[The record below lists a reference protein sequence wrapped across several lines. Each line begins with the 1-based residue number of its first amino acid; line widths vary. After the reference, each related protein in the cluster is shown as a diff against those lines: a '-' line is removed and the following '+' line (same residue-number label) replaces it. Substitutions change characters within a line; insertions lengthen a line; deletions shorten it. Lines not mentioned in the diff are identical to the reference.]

1 MVVVAVTQTPQI
13 DRAQA
18 FEVER
23 YKYLLQQVHTVNEN
37 VYRFLA
43 IYQTLAT
50 VLVGAA
56 LALFVRWDEWKIDPY
71 VAQLGVVSI
80 IVVVTVIAAFTVGL
94 IVVGVLTWLDYREE
108 ECELTEEAVRPGYR
122 RPPELRNFW
131 RWYETYI
138 VLFIGGSVAI
148 MWLGTGFVLLPAMS

>member
-1 MVVVAVTQTPQI
+1 MTQPSDI

-23 YKYLLQQVHTVNEN
+23 YKYLLQQLHAVNEN

-50 VLVGAA
+50 ALVGAA
-56 LALFVRWDEWKIDPY
+56 LALFVKYDDWKIERGI
-71 VAQLGVVSI
+71 AQIGVVA
-80 IVVVTVIAAFTVGL
+80 VLALVTVIAAFTVLL
-94 IVVGVLTWLDYREE
+94 IVIGVLTWLDYRRE
-108 ECELTEEAVRPGYR
+108 ECEFTEDVVRKGFRKAPD
-122 RPPELRNFW
+122 PRNFW

-138 VLFIGGSVAI
+138 VLFIVGSVGF
-148 MWLGTGFVLLPAMS
+148 MWLGAALVLLPAMS